1 MNQCEPCRFTTK
13 IATNWGYPAFS
24 EPQRG
29 EIGRTQSL
37 VGKNPCLML
46 CFSVI
51 RFFLKPIQWL
61 KRVKS
66 TTGSTAL
73 KVIRGLF
80 RHSRI
85 WIALVVSTFWGYTKA
100 PAKRECCY
108 DKPWDLWERNFQMFL
123 GTWHSCENI
132 AGLPPLKLL
141 HSLLHDDLHV
151 VRWVFFKCLYKCLAP
166 DRKSVV

>member
-1 MNQCEPCRFTTK
+1 VNLCEPSKFTTK

-29 EIGRTQSL
+29 EIGRTHSL

-73 KVIRGLF
+73 KVIGGLF

-85 WIALVVSTFWGYTKA
+85 WVALVVSTFWGYTKA

-108 DKPWDLWERNFQMFL
+108 DKPWDFVVPDSTPFMLDSPLTNPMW
-123 GTWHSCENI
+123 GTFMLI
-132 AGLPPLKLL
+132 PKLDM
-141 HSLLHDDLHV
+141 ST
-151 VRWVFFKCLYKCLAP
+151 
-166 DRKSVV
+166 SQT